1 MVIEDYCPFL
11 TSVIYLQ
18 DLGLLSYSRHRP
30 LERVNWASPFWA
42 GTRDQAALLVLS
54 LFWGPVDGRLFSNPI
69 SYDLVGISFVLH
81 LYIISFKCESKVS
94 HRLETQRMM
103 N

>member
-1 MVIEDYCPFL
+1 MVIEDYSPFL
-11 TSVIYLQ
+11 ISVIYLH

-42 GTRDQAALLVLS
+42 GTRGQAALLGLP
-54 LFWGPVDGRLFSNPI
+54 LFWGLMDGRLFSNPI
-69 SYDLVGISFVLH
+69 NFKIKLQFENTVLF
-81 LYIISFKCESKVS
+81 L
-94 HRLETQRMM
+94 